1 MQYAGSH
8 RYLTYASWIL
18 SAGSAL
24 LALVPFWYL
33 WKIIAE
39 VIDVM
44 PDFSKAEHLIQN
56 GWLAVLFAV
65 LSFVVYVCG
74 LMCSHLSAFRVA
86 TNLRLQM
93 CHSAL
98 HNNSEAA
105 NYEKPSTNPAEQR
118 KPIWLTCCLIRQ
130 MQLQPQSV

>member
-1 MQYAGSH
+1 MKKQPSNLSRLMQYAGSH

-44 PDFSKAEHLIQN
+44 PDFSKAELEKAIETYNHRDRRYGGVKEEEEQN
-56 GWLAVLFAV
+56 V
-65 LSFVVYVCG
+65 
-74 LMCSHLSAFRVA
+74 
-86 TNLRLQM
+86 
-93 CHSAL
+93 
-98 HNNSEAA
+98 
-105 NYEKPSTNPAEQR
+105 
-118 KPIWLTCCLIRQ
+118 
-130 MQLQPQSV
+130 

>member
-1 MQYAGSH
+1 MKKQPSNLSRLMQYAGSH

-44 PDFSKAEHLIQN
+44 PDFSKAEHLIQYVFKSVL
-56 GWLAVLFAV
+56 LAVL
-65 LSFVVYVCG
+65 SYVFY
-74 LMCSHLSAFRVA
+74 L
-86 TNLRLQM
+86 
-93 CHSAL
+93 
-98 HNNSEAA
+98 
-105 NYEKPSTNPAEQR
+105 
-118 KPIWLTCCLIRQ
+118 
-130 MQLQPQSV
+130 

>member
-1 MQYAGSH
+1 MKKQPSNLSRLMQYAGSH

-44 PDFSKAEHLIQN
+44 PDFSKAEHLVQN

-65 LSFVVYVCG
+65 LSFVVYVG
-74 LMCSHLSAFRVA
+74 SLMCSHLSAFRVA
-86 TNLRLQM
+86 VVCSLADVASSCRIATRL
-93 CHSAL
+93 
-98 HNNSEAA
+98 
-105 NYEKPSTNPAEQR
+105 YT
-118 KPIWLTCCLIRQ
+118 TIRQ
-130 MQLQPQSV
+130 R

>member
-1 MQYAGSH
+1 MKKQPSNLSRLMQYAGSH

-44 PDFSKAEHLIQN
+44 PDFSKAELEKAIEAYNHRDRR
-56 GWLAVLFAV
+56 
-65 LSFVVYVCG
+65 YG
-74 LMCSHLSAFRVA
+74 LVK
-86 TNLRLQM
+86 
-93 CHSAL
+93 
-98 HNNSEAA
+98 E
-105 NYEKPSTNPAEQR
+105 E
-118 KPIWLTCCLIRQ
+118 
-130 MQLQPQSV
+130 

>member
-1 MQYAGSH
+1 MKKQPSNLSRLMQYAGSH

-44 PDFSKAEHLIQN
+44 PDFSKAEHLIQRCARIY
-56 GWLAVLFAV
+56 LHFVLQPIFA
-65 LSFVVYVCG
+65 CR
-74 LMCSHLSAFRVA
+74 CCII
-86 TNLRLQM
+86 LQN

>member
-44 PDFSKAEHLIQN
+44 PDFSREFLLWIR
-56 GWLAVLFAV
+56 F
-65 LSFVVYVCG
+65 S
-74 LMCSHLSAFRVA
+74 
-86 TNLRLQM
+86 
-93 CHSAL
+93 
-98 HNNSEAA
+98 
-105 NYEKPSTNPAEQR
+105 NYKR
-118 KPIWLTCCLIRQ
+118 
-130 MQLQPQSV
+130 

>member
-1 MQYAGSH
+1 MKKQPSNLSRLMQYAGSH

-44 PDFSKAEHLIQN
+44 PDFSKAELEKAIEAYNHRDRRY
-56 GWLAVLFAV
+56 G
-65 LSFVVYVCG
+65 G
-74 LMCSHLSAFRVA
+74 LK
-86 TNLRLQM
+86 
-93 CHSAL
+93 
-98 HNNSEAA
+98 E
-105 NYEKPSTNPAEQR
+105 E
-118 KPIWLTCCLIRQ
+118 
-130 MQLQPQSV
+130 